1 MAASRGL
8 LLSAVLLVS
17 VFLTLTEAGEHLV
30 GGKANAWKIPSS
42 ESDSLNKWAGASR
55 FQIGDSLVWSYDPSK
70 DSVLQVSKK
79 DYETCNTSS
88 PIAAHKDGNT
98 KVKLERSGAYYFISG
113 AEGHC
118 QKGQKLI
125 VVVMSAR
132 SQFMGVSPA
141 PSPMEFEGPAV
152 APTSSCVS
160 LKSGLVVMLGVLT
173 ALSLF

>member
-1 MAASRGL
+1 M
-8 LLSAVLLVS
+8 
-17 VFLTLTEAGEHLV
+17 
-30 GGKANAWKIPSS
+30 
-42 ESDSLNKWAGASR
+42 
-55 FQIGDSLVWSYDPSK
+55 
-70 DSVLQVSKK
+70 LQVSKK